1 MTQNLIINNDEN
13 EDVVKFT
20 VEIPDG
26 FNSFKIDSIN
36 GTLINQDYLC
46 VGDRLNFSFSNNPI
60 MYSTKGSKGANDWHY
75 STTLKMIDTKNMNE
89 IKKEMDPEFFKF
101 IALDL
106 FNVYRVRFIPVYS
119 YFDYQTKSFLYLFN
133 PTDTNELKDD
143 PTVDVENYKLA
154 KYTFVNE
161 EEEEKDEYIEAPFA
175 GSFIIALQKV
185 PKIDDIAVTFGE
197 SISNSKTQ
205 FEDMGAI
212 NAAGEAVQENYAS
225 TAYTYGSAWRYNVS
239 NLIMNHRIM
248 VLSNSGKLTTELLYF
263 VEYQNEEITTP
274 YASFNYSL
282 VNGNTKIKN
291 ETVNF
296 YTAPNTQLNKELSLL
311 WMESNALPFL
321 KAEPN
326 TSKLSHVQVDPNAKF
341 PNSKLISNG
350 CKIRGSDLSGYKIY
364 KLDSDGNEQ
373 IDECADK
380 FDIKPEA
387 YYSGN
392 VIRLI
397 VKYNNN
403 RLVTSKTCRF
413 VDESDYYVV
422 PVGWRLNQKKVYVE
436 GVGETGVYF
445 EFESN
450 NVGISHVILGR
461 TFTTDSKSGFSFVY
475 SVNTGF
481 IPSATYSVTTVQAY
495 TKQPLQLT
503 EINKDQND
511 EQYGTVNAAEDDI
524 MITHIKDENG
534 TPGLKLS
541 TPTLTNNIYNVE
553 YDNNGIP
560 SVQISPPDL
569 GKDNNGQ
576 PVRLPA
582 GLFLPMKSRQQ
593 IAKWS
598 SGFNADIFDVTP
610 GICKLMNQ
618 YNQETEELN
627 DHDSV
632 YYLADGHET
641 LNVEPPKEDDEKYKT
656 FNGTVMFDRSSA
668 RITRLFANS
677 QANACLGYIN
687 DILAAKL
694 SRYYFVADYNIF
706 DSYISTTLRTQ
717 FANSKDQMFNIYN
730 NFSNSRSFNTGEH
743 SALLCSCFDLV
754 KLIGSDTVV
763 NNCMPS
769 LNPEQQI
776 VKCQPLTNEEIT
788 QENVNKVIDTFEPFK
803 FFHYYNSGFNNYP
816 YFGIGSSDR
825 ENGNTSIGGLSTYRL
840 PDDLFISDDVAQQY
854 APNASIKLNYFKIN
868 KARAKYYYEQP
879 GGDEDIKNALATS
892 WMYPSNFKVNEGFIS
907 CVPIGRVYRNAN
919 FEQSDL
925 SIATGRMKTLSPIY
939 IQAANRSTIQNLIY
953 MFDMMLHI
961 IVSRFRKVSNTANS
975 FNYLGC
981 LFNVPDDPDA
991 GDLPLGSS
999 GVLRRFTTS
1008 YFTPQL
1014 SKQEQQNYNVA
1025 FSLDSVLMLNYLLR
1039 QSVNDYDDVNDL
1051 INSLPKANNI
1061 NTSNEELIGDL
1072 KTNTFYTNVQ
1082 LFSSRYFNFY
1092 ENITPLSFVNYV
1104 QVLTQSTDFPTNT
1117 LELYFGDTDISTSPE
1132 EEEDEGDANRE
1143 ADEHIREYSGMFTS
1157 NLSIRHIY
1165 NLQRTVKTLISKLG
1179 EFLEYP
1185 KIIFGTTLDFNNS
1198 NTVNI
1203 QTLPATQYRSPFA
1216 VNYNYR
1222 IDPITEQQ
1230 IVEQTETFNNNSQTM
1245 KQKQNISMF
1254 GVVFR
1259 YHQLSLGWAKMD
1271 TDISEQYTIGK
1282 DKGPKHFT
1290 LMLYDEYGR
1299 EFPNEDT
1306 SQGFKNNLKLE
1317 LSLFNG

>member
-13 EDVVKFT
+13 DDVVKFT

-60 MYSTKGSKGANDWHY
+60 MYNTKGSKGADDWRY

-106 FNVYRVRFIPVYS
+106 FNVYRVKFIPVYS
-119 YFDYQTKSFLYLFN
+119 YFDYQTKKFLYLFN
-133 PTDTNELKDD
+133 PTKTDELRDD
-143 PTVDVENYKLA
+143 PTIDIENYKLA

-161 EEEEKDEYIEAPFA
+161 EEEEEEAYIEAPFA

-248 VLSNSGKLTTELLYF
+248 VNSNSGKLTTELLYF
-263 VEYQNEEITTP
+263 VNYQNEEVTTP

-282 VNGNTKIKN
+282 VNGNTKVEG
-291 ETVNF
+291 ETVKF
-296 YTAPNTQLNKELSLL
+296 YTEPDTQLNNEISLL

-321 KAEPN
+321 KVDQ
-326 TSKLSHVQVDPNAKF
+326 SKLTHVPYDPHITF
-341 PNSKLISNG
+341 PNSKLIGNG
-350 CKIRGSDLSGYKIY
+350 CKIKGSDLTGYKIY
-364 KLDSDGNEQ
+364 KLDRDGNEQ
-373 IDECADK
+373 IDECARN
-380 FDIKPEA
+380 FDIKPDA

-392 VIRLI
+392 VLRLR
-397 VKYNNN
+397 VYKGATTLLKN
-403 RLVTSKTCRF
+403 VTCRF
-413 VDESDYYVV
+413 RDVSADGYAVV
-422 PVGWRLNQKKVYVE
+422 PIGWHSYVLAYIDDDP
-436 GVGETGVYF
+436 VPKSIKF
-445 EFESN
+445 KFAN
-450 NVGISHVILGR
+450 DNVGINRVILGR
-461 TFTTDSKSGFSFVY
+461 TFTVDGNGELSFVY
-475 SVNTGF
+475 SINTGF
-481 IPSATYSVTTVQAY
+481 IPSNTYSISTIQGY

-503 EINKDQND
+503 EIDQ
-511 EQYGTVNAAEDDI
+511 QHGTVNAAEDDI
-524 MITHIKDENG
+524 LITHIKDENG

-553 YDNNGIP
+553 YDNNGNP

-569 GKDNNGQ
+569 GEDNNGQ

-582 GLFLPMKSRQQ
+582 DLFLPMKSRQA

-598 SGFNADIFDVTP
+598 SGFGSAFDVTS
-610 GICKLMNQ
+610 GICILMNQ
-618 YNQETEELN
+618 DNRPCQELN

-668 RITRLFANS
+668 RITRVLANS
-677 QANACLGYIN
+677 QANSCIGYIN

-694 SRYYFVADYNIF
+694 ARYYFVADYNIF

-717 FANSKDQMFNIYN
+717 FANSKDQMFNVYN
-730 NFSNSRSFNTGEH
+730 NFSNGRSFNTGEH

-769 LNPEQQI
+769 LNPEQQT

-788 QENVNKVIDTFEPFK
+788 QENVNKVINKSEPFK

-816 YFGIGSSDR
+816 YFGIGSNDR
-825 ENGNTSIGGLSTYRL
+825 ENGTSSIGGLSTYRL
-840 PDDLFISDDVAQQY
+840 PDDLFISGDIAQQY
-854 APNASIKLNYFKIN
+854 APNASIKLNHFKIN
-868 KARAKYYYEQP
+868 TARAKEYYEQL
-879 GGDEDIKNALATS
+879 GAEEIKNNLSKS
-892 WMYPSNFKVNEGFIS
+892 WMYPTNIEVDSGFIS
-907 CVPIGRVYRNAN
+907 CVPIARVYRNAN

-925 SIATGRMKTLSPIY
+925 SISTGRMKTLSPIY

-953 MFDMMLHI
+953 MFDMMFHI
-961 IVSRFRKVSNTANS
+961 IVSRFLKVSNTANS
-975 FNYLGC
+975 FNYFGC
-981 LFNVPDDPDA
+981 LFNVPDDPHA

-999 GVLRRFTTS
+999 GVLRRFTPS

-1014 SKQEQQNYNVA
+1014 EEQQSNYNVA
-1025 FSLDSVLMLNYLLR
+1025 FSLDSVLMLNYLSR

-1051 INSLPKANNI
+1051 INSLPKENNI

-1104 QVLTQSTDFPTNT
+1104 QVLTQSTDFPIST
-1117 LELYFGDTDISTSPE
+1117 LELYFGTTNKQTEGD
-1132 EEEDEGDANRE
+1132 EDEGRKETIDQIN
-1143 ADEHIREYSGMFTS
+1143 EYRGTFSE

-1203 QTLPATQYRSPFA
+1203 QTLSATQYRSPFA

-1230 IVEQTETFNNNSQTM
+1230 VVEQTETFNNNSQTL

-1271 TDISEQYTIGK
+1271 TDIAEQYTIGK